1 VEQSWLQNRITATQT
16 LIENTE
22 DLLSTL
28 LLEDTPTNRQ
38 YTLNTGQ
45 SVVTVMKRDLDRVQK
60 FLDSLYNRLATLE
73 ARRNGASYQ
82 ATPGY

>member
-1 VEQSWLQNRITATQT
+1 MDQDWLQNRITATQT

-28 LLEDTPTNRQ
+28 LLEDTPANRQ

-82 ATPGY
+82 ATPGF